1 MKCAHDQI
9 CLSCC
14 LRLKDT
20 CQCQQEVQINEPPL
34 FRAQG
39 SPLTI
44 SCTVINSRSSHEQQ
58 FDFVIYKKSAPER
71 MVNIISTGDP
81 SFPYADYSK
90 RVRNGDI
97 EVERLSSFSVLLH
110 MKELLK
116 EDDGDFECQTPNQLG
131 TYLGSYSAKTTVN
144 VIADTL
150 SVSSTATDVTKT
162 EGESLV
168 FECQMSTQTFQH
180 THLSLTWYLQGES
193 DSQVQPIISLDKD
206 LTVRPGKAF
215 ESRYTSGFISVDKV
229 DETTYKLEISKLQV
243 TDQGKISCEGSE
255 WIQDPDRSWYRLGQ
269 KNVTVSSVQVQPLSD
284 VQVES
289 PKGGVREGEVLQLKC
304 TVEAQKIQERYF
316 SVAWLKDGREVAHMD
331 PRGVVS
337 ISQEYEAR
345 DREGEMKVWKSSN
358 RDYVLFIKPVRVMD
372 TGEYQCRV
380 WKEEKGTGGVFTQGR
395 SQDSSVER
403 VAVTVPGEC
412 ELTRRSSLKRN
423 STRGQVSVAWQ
434 HRSDKG
440 TTVDVINLSRSGV
453 MEPGA
458 QYRQRVQAGNVRAL
472 RPTASNFTLE
482 IANVLLTDSGVYRC
496 TATDWV
502 TERDDKVK
510 NIDTSARTHPKVPAT
525 NPSRPRRFGLICTVK
540 RPEAPLSVT
549 WKFQPTGTPSQ
560 ADIVLLTHNGDI
572 TWFKE
577 LRNYQLRVQA
587 QAEETRVVLR
597 IMRASASEAGAYQ
610 CVVDAFLQQVQT
622 SRKLSNKLSVIVS
635 RPESNLRVQKK
646 NHTMTVSGRQGEGF
660 TVDCQIVSRSTDKSV
675 FEVTWWRQEEAF
687 EKGSPYPI
695 FRVQR
700 DFTLQKMDHTRHG
713 LFFSRPRADMYSL
726 AVTNAELSDGGQYY
740 CWVEEWQLT
749 PRNTWRKMAE
759 DMSGSLTVLVETK
772 ADSTLSLLK
781 DFRKISAVENQQVN
795 INCSMDLG
803 SSSTSSRYSV
813 TWFFSKLK
821 SPAKE
826 SLGKVG
832 HDGVLDTSGVTPEL
846 LERIRFYRPALDT
859 FSLAIQKVGTEDSG
873 SYSCQVDE
881 YRLESDGE
889 FVQKAFDQSGVTVVM
904 SSLEVLKDDR
914 NVTVSGHKG
923 KFFTVDCQIV
933 SRSSDK
939 SVFEVTWWR
948 HEEASEKGSPYPIF
962 KMHRNF
968 TLQKMGHTKPGLF
981 FNRPRNDT
989 FSLMV
994 TNAKL
999 SDGGQYYCWVEEWHL
1014 TPRNTW
1020 RKLAEDV
1027 SAAAPSSSMFTLNV
1041 ACLGTANS
1049 CLSATC
1055 VHRGFEPFL
1064 PPFPCFSIA
1073 LRRFRWS
1080 DRPHLGCQHLSTTC
1094 AFVCGGMRFHLLP

>member
-1 MKCAHDQI
+1 A
-9 CLSCC
+9 
-14 LRLKDT
+14 
-20 CQCQQEVQINEPPL
+20 
-34 FRAQG
+34 
-39 SPLTI
+39 
-44 SCTVINSRSSHEQQ
+44 
-58 FDFVIYKKSAPER
+58 Y
-71 MVNIISTGDP
+71 
-81 SFPYADYSK
+81 
-90 RVRNGDI
+90 
-97 EVERLSSFSVLLH
+97 LLH
-110 MKELLK
+110 L
-116 EDDGDFECQTPNQLG
+116 Q
-131 TYLGSYSAKTTVN
+131 A
-144 VIADTL
+144 I
-150 SVSSTATDVTKT
+150 VSSTATDVTKT

-269 KNVTVSSVQVQPLSD
+269 KNVTVSSVQVQPLSEYRD
-284 VQVES
+284 FVQVES

-412 ELTRRSSLKRN
+412 ELTRRSSLNVTQGSLLQLACQVSGAK
-423 STRGQVSVAWQ
+423 GQVSVAWQ

-510 NIDTSARTHPKVPAT
+510 NIDTSARTHPK
-525 NPSRPRRFGLICTVK
+525 SRNVRVTENDTVELICTVK

-635 RPESNLRVQKK
+635 RPESSLSIATGPQPLLEHDANSDVRMECRILKATSNSSRFAVTWQLQRPGEKNQTVVSMDHDSVLSDPGEAERYSLRRHDAQLFELLVPRVETRDSGQYHCLVEEWLQNSHGVWYSLPAKSDLLERIRFYRPAIDTFSLTIQRVCVEDGGEYSCEVAEYQTDRDGNVMYIGSSKSGITNVRVLLPESNLRVQKK

-759 DMSGSLTVLVETK
+759 DMSGSLTVLKTR
-772 ADSTLSLLK
+772 TRLPH
-781 DFRKISAVENQQVN
+781 F
-795 INCSMDLG
+795 
-803 SSSTSSRYSV
+803 SV
-813 TWFFSKLK
+813 VPQSFTCLM
-821 SPAKE
+821 
-826 SLGKVG
+826 
-832 HDGVLDTSGVTPEL
+832 HT
-846 LERIRFYRPALDT
+846 RIP
-859 FSLAIQKVGTEDSG
+859 
-873 SYSCQVDE
+873 
-881 YRLESDGE
+881 RL
-889 FVQKAFDQSGVTVVM
+889 
-904 SSLEVLKDDR
+904 
-914 NVTVSGHKG
+914 
-923 KFFTVDCQIV
+923 
-933 SRSSDK
+933 
-939 SVFEVTWWR
+939 
-948 HEEASEKGSPYPIF
+948 
-962 KMHRNF
+962 
-968 TLQKMGHTKPGLF
+968 
-981 FNRPRNDT
+981 
-989 FSLMV
+989 
-994 TNAKL
+994 
-999 SDGGQYYCWVEEWHL
+999 
-1014 TPRNTW
+1014 
-1020 RKLAEDV
+1020 
-1027 SAAAPSSSMFTLNV
+1027 
-1041 ACLGTANS
+1041 
-1049 CLSATC
+1049 
-1055 VHRGFEPFL
+1055 
-1064 PPFPCFSIA
+1064 
-1073 LRRFRWS
+1073 
-1080 DRPHLGCQHLSTTC
+1080 
-1094 AFVCGGMRFHLLP
+1094 

>member
-1 MKCAHDQI
+1 MAFDYWLVDLQW
-9 CLSCC
+9 SSSSY
-14 LRLKDT
+14 RSS
-20 CQCQQEVQINEPPL
+20 INEPPL

-269 KNVTVSSVQVQPLSD
+269 KNVTVSSVQVQPLSEYRD
-284 VQVES
+284 FVQVES

-412 ELTRRSSLKRN
+412 ELTRRSSLNVTQGSLLQLACQVSGAK
-423 STRGQVSVAWQ
+423 GQVSVAWQ

-510 NIDTSARTHPKVPAT
+510 NIDTSARTHPK
-525 NPSRPRRFGLICTVK
+525 SRNVRVTENDTVELICTVK

-635 RPESNLRVQKK
+635 RPESSLSIATGPQPLLEHDANSDVRMECRILKATSNSSRFAVTWQLQRPGEKNQTVVSMDHDSVLSDPGEAERYSLRRHDAQLFELLVPRVETRDSGQYHCLVEEWLQNSHGVWYSLPAKSDLLERIRFYRPAIDTFSLTIQRVCVEDGGEYSCEVAEYQTDRDGNVMYIGSSKSGITNVRVLLPESNLRVQKK

-759 DMSGSLTVLVETK
+759 DMSGSLTVLKTR
-772 ADSTLSLLK
+772 TRLPH
-781 DFRKISAVENQQVN
+781 F
-795 INCSMDLG
+795 
-803 SSSTSSRYSV
+803 SV
-813 TWFFSKLK
+813 VPQSFTCLM
-821 SPAKE
+821 
-826 SLGKVG
+826 
-832 HDGVLDTSGVTPEL
+832 HT
-846 LERIRFYRPALDT
+846 RIP
-859 FSLAIQKVGTEDSG
+859 
-873 SYSCQVDE
+873 
-881 YRLESDGE
+881 RL
-889 FVQKAFDQSGVTVVM
+889 
-904 SSLEVLKDDR
+904 
-914 NVTVSGHKG
+914 
-923 KFFTVDCQIV
+923 
-933 SRSSDK
+933 
-939 SVFEVTWWR
+939 
-948 HEEASEKGSPYPIF
+948 
-962 KMHRNF
+962 
-968 TLQKMGHTKPGLF
+968 
-981 FNRPRNDT
+981 
-989 FSLMV
+989 
-994 TNAKL
+994 
-999 SDGGQYYCWVEEWHL
+999 
-1014 TPRNTW
+1014 
-1020 RKLAEDV
+1020 
-1027 SAAAPSSSMFTLNV
+1027 
-1041 ACLGTANS
+1041 
-1049 CLSATC
+1049 
-1055 VHRGFEPFL
+1055 
-1064 PPFPCFSIA
+1064 
-1073 LRRFRWS
+1073 
-1080 DRPHLGCQHLSTTC
+1080 
-1094 AFVCGGMRFHLLP
+1094 

>member
-1 MKCAHDQI
+1 VSSKLVLFVI
-9 CLSCC
+9 FL
-14 LRLKDT
+14 LLNT

-269 KNVTVSSVQVQPLSD
+269 KNVTVSS
-284 VQVES
+284 S

-403 VAVTVPGEC
+403 VAVTSNLVVTVPSAAVSVTQG
-412 ELTRRSSLKRN
+412 SLLQLACQVSGAK
-423 STRGQVSVAWQ
+423 GQVSVAWQ

-496 TATDWV
+496 SCHKPLKASAVWCDFTERFSRLMFSDSIISASLKSRNVRV
-502 TERDDKVK
+502 TE
-510 NIDTSARTHPKVPAT
+510 NDTVE
-525 NPSRPRRFGLICTVK
+525 LICTVK

-610 CVVDAFLQQVQT
+610 CVVDNLKIVNRKPRAVALCLIYT
-622 SRKLSNKLSVIVS
+622 SSLSIATGPQPLLEHDANSDVRMECRILKATSNSS
-635 RPESNLRVQKK
+635 R
-646 NHTMTVSGRQGEGF
+646 F
-660 TVDCQIVSRSTDKSV
+660 A
-675 FEVTWWRQEEAF
+675 VTWQLQRPG
-687 EKGSPYPI
+687 EKNQTVVS
-695 FRVQR
+695 
-700 DFTLQKMDHTRHG
+700 MDHDSVLSDPGEAER
-713 LFFSRPRADMYSL
+713 YSL
-726 AVTNAELSDGGQYY
+726 RRHDAQLFELLVPRVETRDSGQYH
-740 CWVEEWQLT
+740 CLVEEWLQNSHGVWYSLPAKSDALELVVRSKRRLT
-749 PRNTWRKMAE
+749 KYNLEVSTAE
-759 DMSGSLTVLVETK
+759 NE
-772 ADSTLSLLK
+772 
-781 DFRKISAVENQQVN
+781 QVN
-795 INCSMDLG
+795 VNCTMEAG
-803 SSSTSSRYSV
+803 SALPSSHYSV
-813 TWFFSKLK
+813 TWFFAKVNAS
-821 SPAKE
+821 AKE
-826 SLGKVG
+826 TLGKVG
-832 HDGVLDTSGVTPEL
+832 HDGVLDTSGLAPEL
-846 LERIRFYRPALDT
+846 LERIRFYRPAIDT
-859 FSLAIQKVGTEDSG
+859 FSLTIQRVCVEDG
-873 SYSCQVDE
+873 GEYSCEVAEYQTDRDGNVMYIGSSKSGITNLLLQV
-881 YRLESDGE
+881 LLISLLSCMVFCCLLGDGLH
-889 FVQKAFDQSGVTVVM
+889 VA
-904 SSLEVLKDDR
+904 
-914 NVTVSGHKG
+914 
-923 KFFTVDCQIV
+923 
-933 SRSSDK
+933 
-939 SVFEVTWWR
+939 
-948 HEEASEKGSPYPIF
+948 
-962 KMHRNF
+962 
-968 TLQKMGHTKPGLF
+968 
-981 FNRPRNDT
+981 
-989 FSLMV
+989 
-994 TNAKL
+994 
-999 SDGGQYYCWVEEWHL
+999 
-1014 TPRNTW
+1014 NTQ
-1020 RKLAEDV
+1020 
-1027 SAAAPSSSMFTLNV
+1027 
-1041 ACLGTANS
+1041 
-1049 CLSATC
+1049 
-1055 VHRGFEPFL
+1055 
-1064 PPFPCFSIA
+1064 A
-1073 LRRFRWS
+1073 L
-1080 DRPHLGCQHLSTTC
+1080 
-1094 AFVCGGMRFHLLP
+1094 

>member
-1 MKCAHDQI
+1 MTGKPQVSHFLLSVSEMLSGSCDRSGSRAVWTPRDRMDRPGRLFRKLLLL
-9 CLSCC
+9 CLSASVHW
-14 LRLKDT
+14 DT

-269 KNVTVSSVQVQPLSD
+269 KNVTVSSVQVQPLIVDPNMDSFS

-403 VAVTVPGEC
+403 VAVTVPESNLVVTVPSAAVSVTQG
-412 ELTRRSSLKRN
+412 SLLQLACQVSGAK
-423 STRGQVSVAWQ
+423 GQVSVAWQ

-510 NIDTSARTHPKVPAT
+510 NIDSKLQESTVSVVSLDSIISASLK
-525 NPSRPRRFGLICTVK
+525 SRNVRVTENDTVELICTVK

-635 RPESNLRVQKK
+635 RPESSLSIATGPQPLLEHDANSDVRMECRILKATS
-646 NHTMTVSGRQGEGF
+646 NS
-660 TVDCQIVSRSTDKSV
+660 SR
-675 FEVTWWRQEEAF
+675 FAVTWQLQRPG
-687 EKGSPYPI
+687 EKNQTVVS
-695 FRVQR
+695 
-700 DFTLQKMDHTRHG
+700 MDHDSVLSDPGEAER
-713 LFFSRPRADMYSL
+713 YSL
-726 AVTNAELSDGGQYY
+726 RRHDAQLFELLVPRVETRDSGQYH
-740 CWVEEWQLT
+740 CLVEEWLQNSHGVWYSL
-749 PRNTWRKMAE
+749 PAKSDALELVVRSKR
-759 DMSGSLTVLVETK
+759 SG
-772 ADSTLSLLK
+772 LSLLK
-781 DFRKISAVENQQVN
+781 SNLEVSTAENEQVN
-795 INCSMDLG
+795 VNCTMEAG
-803 SSSTSSRYSV
+803 SALPSSHYSV
-813 TWFFSKLK
+813 TWFFAKVNAS
-821 SPAKE
+821 AKE
-826 SLGKVG
+826 TLGKVG
-832 HDGVLDTSGVTPEL
+832 HDGVLDTSGLAPEL
-846 LERIRFYRPALDT
+846 LERIRFYRPAIDT
-859 FSLAIQKVGTEDSG
+859 FSLTIQRVCVEDG
-873 SYSCQVDE
+873 GEYSCEVAE
-881 YRLESDGE
+881 YQTDRDGN
-889 FVQKAFDQSGVTVVM
+889 VMYIGSSKSGITNVRVLLPDP
-904 SSLEVLKDDR
+904 SSLHSGPSGTTVTLIILALLVVILVIVVLVLSRKLQHQSATLKKKSASLWMD
-914 NVTVSGHKG
+914 G
-923 KFFTVDCQIV
+923 K
-933 SRSSDK
+933 
-939 SVFEVTWWR
+939 
-948 HEEASEKGSPYPIF
+948 P
-962 KMHRNF
+962 
-968 TLQKMGHTKPGLF
+968 
-981 FNRPRNDT
+981 
-989 FSLMV
+989 
-994 TNAKL
+994 
-999 SDGGQYYCWVEEWHL
+999 L
-1014 TPRNTW
+1014 TPNP
-1020 RKLAEDV
+1020 E
-1027 SAAAPSSSMFTLNV
+1027 
-1041 ACLGTANS
+1041 
-1049 CLSATC
+1049 
-1055 VHRGFEPFL
+1055 EE
-1064 PPFPCFSIA
+1064 
-1073 LRRFRWS
+1073 
-1080 DRPHLGCQHLSTTC
+1080 
-1094 AFVCGGMRFHLLP
+1094 

>member
-1 MKCAHDQI
+1 A
-9 CLSCC
+9 
-14 LRLKDT
+14 
-20 CQCQQEVQINEPPL
+20 
-34 FRAQG
+34 
-39 SPLTI
+39 
-44 SCTVINSRSSHEQQ
+44 
-58 FDFVIYKKSAPER
+58 Y
-71 MVNIISTGDP
+71 
-81 SFPYADYSK
+81 
-90 RVRNGDI
+90 
-97 EVERLSSFSVLLH
+97 LLH
-110 MKELLK
+110 L
-116 EDDGDFECQTPNQLG
+116 Q
-131 TYLGSYSAKTTVN
+131 A
-144 VIADTL
+144 I
-150 SVSSTATDVTKT
+150 VSSTATDVTKT

-269 KNVTVSSVQVQPLSD
+269 KNVTVSSVQVQPLSEYRD
-284 VQVES
+284 FVQVES
-289 PKGGVREGEVLQLKC
+289 PNGGVREGEVLQLKC

-380 WKEEKGTGGVFTQGR
+380 WKEEKGAGGVFTQGR

-403 VAVTVPGEC
+403 VAVTVPESNLVVTVPSAAVSVTQG
-412 ELTRRSSLKRN
+412 SLLQLACQVSGAK
-423 STRGQVSVAWQ
+423 GQVSVAWQ

-510 NIDTSARTHPKVPAT
+510 NIDTSARTHPK
-525 NPSRPRRFGLICTVK
+525 SRNVRVTENDTVELICTVK

-635 RPESNLRVQKK
+635 RPESSLSIATGPQPLLEHDANSDVRMECRILKATSNSSRFAVTWQLQRPGEKNQTVVSMDHDSVLSDPGEAERYSLRRHDAQLFELLVPRVETRDSGQYHCLVEEWLQNSHGVWYSLPAKSDLLERIRFYRPAIDTFSLTIQRVCVEDGGEYSCEVAEYQTDRDGNVMYIGSSKSGITNVRVLLPESNLRVQKK

-759 DMSGSLTVLVETK
+759 DMSGSLTVLKTR
-772 ADSTLSLLK
+772 TRLPH
-781 DFRKISAVENQQVN
+781 F
-795 INCSMDLG
+795 
-803 SSSTSSRYSV
+803 SV
-813 TWFFSKLK
+813 VPQSFTCLM
-821 SPAKE
+821 
-826 SLGKVG
+826 
-832 HDGVLDTSGVTPEL
+832 HT
-846 LERIRFYRPALDT
+846 RIP
-859 FSLAIQKVGTEDSG
+859 
-873 SYSCQVDE
+873 
-881 YRLESDGE
+881 RL
-889 FVQKAFDQSGVTVVM
+889 
-904 SSLEVLKDDR
+904 
-914 NVTVSGHKG
+914 
-923 KFFTVDCQIV
+923 
-933 SRSSDK
+933 
-939 SVFEVTWWR
+939 
-948 HEEASEKGSPYPIF
+948 
-962 KMHRNF
+962 
-968 TLQKMGHTKPGLF
+968 
-981 FNRPRNDT
+981 
-989 FSLMV
+989 
-994 TNAKL
+994 
-999 SDGGQYYCWVEEWHL
+999 
-1014 TPRNTW
+1014 
-1020 RKLAEDV
+1020 
-1027 SAAAPSSSMFTLNV
+1027 
-1041 ACLGTANS
+1041 
-1049 CLSATC
+1049 
-1055 VHRGFEPFL
+1055 
-1064 PPFPCFSIA
+1064 
-1073 LRRFRWS
+1073 
-1080 DRPHLGCQHLSTTC
+1080 
-1094 AFVCGGMRFHLLP
+1094 

>member
-1 MKCAHDQI
+1 ALYCHLQGSPFVQEGAHDQI

-144 VIADTL
+144 GIYFGPIYYTCKQCLIPLFFCSSFTLFPLTCLVLVQVGSGSRNQSRASVQHTVQKLCFGIMFMMIADTL

-168 FECQMSTQTFQH
+168 F
-180 THLSLTWYLQGES
+180 
-193 DSQVQPIISLDKD
+193 
-206 LTVRPGKAF
+206 
-215 ESRYTSGFISVDKV
+215 
-229 DETTYKLEISKLQV
+229 
-243 TDQGKISCEGSE
+243 
-255 WIQDPDRSWYRLGQ
+255 
-269 KNVTVSSVQVQPLSD
+269 D

-403 VAVTVPGEC
+403 VAVTVPESNLVVTVPSAAVSVTQG
-412 ELTRRSSLKRN
+412 SLLQLACQVSGAK
-423 STRGQVSVAWQ
+423 GQVSVAWQ

-510 NIDTSARTHPKVPAT
+510 NIDSKLQESTVSVVSLGKYAAPLK
-525 NPSRPRRFGLICTVK
+525 SRNVRVTENDTVELICTVK

-622 SRKLSNKLSVIVS
+622 SRKLSNKLSVIVKSSLSIATGPQPLLEHDANSDVRMECRILKATSNSS
-635 RPESNLRVQKK
+635 R
-646 NHTMTVSGRQGEGF
+646 F
-660 TVDCQIVSRSTDKSV
+660 A
-675 FEVTWWRQEEAF
+675 VTWQLQRPG
-687 EKGSPYPI
+687 EKNQTVVS
-695 FRVQR
+695 
-700 DFTLQKMDHTRHG
+700 MDHDSVLSDPGEAER
-713 LFFSRPRADMYSL
+713 YSL
-726 AVTNAELSDGGQYY
+726 RRHDAQLFELLVPRVETRDSGQYH
-740 CWVEEWQLT
+740 CLVEEWLQNSHGVWYSLPAKSDALELVVRSKRSNLEVST
-749 PRNTWRKMAE
+749 AE
-759 DMSGSLTVLVETK
+759 NE
-772 ADSTLSLLK
+772 
-781 DFRKISAVENQQVN
+781 QVN
-795 INCSMDLG
+795 VNCTMEAG
-803 SSSTSSRYSV
+803 SALPSSHYSV
-813 TWFFSKLK
+813 TWFFAKVNAS
-821 SPAKE
+821 AKE
-826 SLGKVG
+826 TLGKVG
-832 HDGVLDTSGVTPEL
+832 HDGVLDTSGLAPEL
-846 LERIRFYRPALDT
+846 LERIRFYRPAIDT
-859 FSLAIQKVGTEDSG
+859 FSLTIQRVCVEDG
-873 SYSCQVDE
+873 GEYSCEVAE
-881 YRLESDGE
+881 YQTDRDGN
-889 FVQKAFDQSGVTVVM
+889 VMYIGSSKSGITNVRVLLPGTLTHLHCLTQISTILYM
-904 SSLEVLKDDR
+904 DSLEA
-914 NVTVSGHKG
+914 
-923 KFFTVDCQIV
+923 
-933 SRSSDK
+933 
-939 SVFEVTWWR
+939 E
-948 HEEASEKGSPYPIF
+948 F
-962 KMHRNF
+962 KQPLCPLN
-968 TLQKMGHTKPGLF
+968 LQRT
-981 FNRPRNDT
+981 
-989 FSLMV
+989 
-994 TNAKL
+994 
-999 SDGGQYYCWVEEWHL
+999 
-1014 TPRNTW
+1014 
-1020 RKLAEDV
+1020 
-1027 SAAAPSSSMFTLNV
+1027 AP
-1041 ACLGTANS
+1041 
-1049 CLSATC
+1049 
-1055 VHRGFEPFL
+1055 
-1064 PPFPCFSIA
+1064 
-1073 LRRFRWS
+1073 
-1080 DRPHLGCQHLSTTC
+1080 
-1094 AFVCGGMRFHLLP
+1094 